1 MTKGLIRR
9 ATTAL
14 LALGIAFAPPMA
26 SLSDTGTAYAAEWTG
41 RVNATS
47 LNVRSG
53 PGTSYSSVAR
63 LSNNAQ
69 VTVVSQET
77 GSDGYV
83 WYKIRFSGGEGYARS
98 DYIREPVAYTT
109 DANFENYLNQ
119 QGFPESYKDGL
130 RELHAQYP
138 NWIFTAQ
145 HTGLSWNEVIP
156 EESKIGRNLV
166 HKDSISSWKSIEEG
180 AYDWNTSTW
189 APLDGNAWNPASREI
204 IMYYMDPRNFL
215 TDPYIFQFELQS
227 YNESTQ
233 TRDGV
238 VKLVEGTFLAGDA
251 IVPIEGSLV
260 SGGTPV
266 AVTDNTQNQDNNSAT
281 APSSPG
287 NTQTSP
293 DGAVVVG
300 SGPSSNSGYVNSGP
314 GAVGNQTSETT
325 SPGVIIS
332 PQAGGSPT
340 ASSETQ
346 ADASAQ
352 GTSTDPSATNAA
364 GGTENAQPTMKA
376 VPYVDIIMEAARRSG
391 VSPYVL
397 ASMIIQEQGKDG
409 GSDLISGSSTSYPG
423 IYNYFNIGAYAHDG
437 MGVVEAGLNYAS
449 QSSQTGTDLRPW
461 NNIEKAI
468 IGGAVAYGANYVN
481 QGQDTFYLK
490 KFNVQGDN
498 KYQHQYMTNVPAA
511 ASEGEK
517 IAAAYNSDIKSTAL
531 VFKIPVYTDM
541 PETACAAPTI
551 DGSPNNK
558 LLNLTIDGYTLTPT
572 FNKDTTEYSLIVD
585 GSVSSVNIIAQAID
599 SEATVSGS
607 GTVDLVTGVNTIKI
621 TVTAGNGSTRDYTI
635 NISKSGDSTGTVA
648 GTPSGNTPSEN
659 TGAGPGVTSPTG
671 ESPVSPAGPDSQ
683 TQASQPSIIIIG

>member
-98 DYIREPVAYTT
+98 DYIREPVTYTT

-266 AVTDNTQNQDNNSAT
+266 AVTDNTQNQGNNSAT

-300 SGPSSNSGYVNSGP
+300 SGPASNSGYVNSGP

-332 PQAGGSPT
+332 PQAGGSPA

-352 GTSTDPSATNAA
+352 GTSTDPSASNAS

-671 ESPVSPAGPDSQ
+671 ESPVSPAGADSQ

>member
-266 AVTDNTQNQDNNSAT
+266 AVTDNTQNQGNNSAT

-340 ASSETQ
+340 ASPETQ

-352 GTSTDPSATNAA
+352 GTSTDPSASNAS
-364 GGTENAQPTMKA
+364 GGTENAQPTMKS

-621 TVTAGNGSTRDYTI
+621 TVTAGNGSMRDYTI

-648 GTPSGNTPSEN
+648 GTPSGNAPSEN